1 LKLTDFGLS
10 EVGLKNLL
18 TKTSQDFKDQVSIPR
33 KRSSFSSLSSK
44 NSGGK
49 KKKQTRVLGTADY
62 IAPEVIKR
70 EEVSFLADF
79 WSLGVLG
86 YEFLTGNLPFNS
98 DTPDKIL

>member
-1 LKLTDFGLS
+1 
-10 EVGLKNLL
+10 
-18 TKTSQDFKDQVSIPR
+18 
-33 KRSSFSSLSSK
+33 
-44 NSGGK
+44 
-49 KKKQTRVLGTADY
+49 VLGTADY